1 MPREQQ
7 GETGQDK
14 ACCSN
19 MSTIVSHRLH
29 ESGLLVFAIPVSVLV
44 LKPPQ
49 NLFVL
54 KDQVTRELYHYAT
67 FLISA
72 KMVS

>member
-1 MPREQQ
+1 
-7 GETGQDK
+7 
-14 ACCSN
+14 

-29 ESGLLVFAIPVSVLV
+29 ESGLLVSAIPVSVLV

-49 NLFVL
+49 DLFVL
-54 KDQVTRELYHYAT
+54 KDQVTRELYRYAT